1 MVAGSASGSPVAT
14 QRDRPRPAGWLG
26 ANARTLDLAFG
37 RPSLW
42 PIALAGFLAR
52 GGFVLLLVPIFP
64 IPTAVGLANM
74 VGPTAVTAAGLA
86 PGSVAL
92 LVTVGLAILAWYV
105 GGSIVGAGS
114 DIVLADAVR
123 TSAFD
128 DTTTQA
134 AGEATAGLVLRL
146 IGIRIVA
153 LIPLA
158 VAVAV
163 TARPIFD
170 VLYRQLTAPSQVAE
184 PLLSRIVMDAS
195 GPIAVVAAG
204 WFIGDVVGGIAVRYA
219 ILADLSIG
227 RAVLRALIHIVRRP
241 VTTVLTAAVGAA
253 GLALT
258 LGPSL
263 AASAAAWNRLH
274 GFVADQSDL
283 TFVVV
288 SAAIAGTW
296 LGALVFAAA
305 ASAWRGLLW
314 SNEVARAVDATN
326 AADRR

>member
-1 MVAGSASGSPVAT
+1 
-14 QRDRPRPAGWLG
+14 
-26 ANARTLDLAFG
+26 
-37 RPSLW
+37 
-42 PIALAGFLAR
+42 
-52 GGFVLLLVPIFP
+52 
-64 IPTAVGLANM
+64 
-74 VGPTAVTAAGLA
+74 
-86 PGSVAL
+86 
-92 LVTVGLAILAWYV
+92 
-105 GGSIVGAGS
+105 
-114 DIVLADAVR
+114 
-123 TSAFD
+123 
-128 DTTTQA
+128 
-134 AGEATAGLVLRL
+134 
-146 IGIRIVA
+146 
-153 LIPLA
+153 
-158 VAVAV
+158 V

-184 PLLSRIVMDAS
+184 PLLVRIVMDAS
-195 GPIAVVAAG
+195 GQIALVAAG
-204 WFIGDVVGGIAVRYA
+204 WFIGEVVGGIAVRYA

-288 SAAIAGTW
+288 STAIAGTW